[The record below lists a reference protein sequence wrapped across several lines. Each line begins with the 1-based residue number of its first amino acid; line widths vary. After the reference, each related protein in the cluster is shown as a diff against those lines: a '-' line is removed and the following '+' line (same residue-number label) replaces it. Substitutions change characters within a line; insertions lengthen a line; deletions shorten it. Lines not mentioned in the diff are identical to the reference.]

1 MAACSSEEP
10 SRRPQRLLCRL
21 NPPGCKRPHQGT
33 TRSRVKYFWLIYK
46 NVWRNRRRTLLTITS
61 IAVSLFL
68 VTTLLTLLNELENP
82 VETPASALR
91 LITRHK
97 VSLFN
102 SLPISYR
109 QKIAN
114 VEGVEAL
121 MGSMWFG
128 GVYKDPSNFFAQ
140 FAADTEQFFEVNA
153 DMILP
158 ADQKEAFLK
167 DRTGCLVGR
176 SLAKRFGWNIGD
188 KIHLKG
194 ALFQFDPELTVRAIY
209 DGGSDLG
216 TTLFFHWEY
225 FNEGL
230 NNAGFT
236 GTYTIRARSAE
247 EVPRIAERVD
257 ALFQNAPVPT
267 KTETERAFILGFM
280 SLLGNVQFLITSIC
294 SAVIFAIVLVAA
306 NTMAMSIRERVRE
319 IGVLK
324 TLGFHSDRLL
334 VLLVSES
341 LLLALC
347 GTWLGSLGAR
357 ALYSHLDMAT
367 LTSGFILRLN
377 VNPRILLICTGIGFG
392 VGLLAA
398 GVPAWRASRSP
409 AVEALRRVA

>member
-1 MAACSSEEP
+1 LALIPDEP
-10 SRRPQRLLCRL
+10 AM
-21 NPPGCKRPHQGT
+21 
-33 TRSRVKYFWLIYK
+33 KYFWLLYK

-61 IAVSLFL
+61 IAASLFL
-68 VTTLLTLLNELENP
+68 VTTLLTLLNELQNP

-102 SLPISYR
+102 SLPIAYL
-109 QKIAN
+109 QKIAK
-114 VEGVEAL
+114 VEGVEAVI
-121 MGSMWFG
+121 GSQWFG

-140 FAADTEQFFEVNA
+140 FAADTDQFFEVNA
-153 DMILP
+153 DLILP
-158 ADQKEAFLK
+158 EDQKQAFLK
-167 DRTGCLVGR
+167 DRTSCLVGE
-176 SLAKRFGWNIGD
+176 SLAKRFNWKIGD

-209 DGGSDLG
+209 SGGSDLG

-230 NNAGFT
+230 NNPGFT
-236 GTYTIRARSAE
+236 GTYGIRARSAE
-247 EVPRIAERVD
+247 DVPKIAERVD

-267 KTETERAFILGFM
+267 KTETERAFVLGFV
-280 SLLGNVQFLITSIC
+280 SLIGNVQFLITSIC
-294 SAVIFAIVLVAA
+294 SVVTFAIILVAA

-324 TLGFHSDRLL
+324 ALGFHNNRILGLL
-334 VLLVSES
+334 MGES
-341 LLLALC
+341 LLLSLA
-347 GTWLGSLGAR
+347 GTLLGALSAR
-357 ALYSHLDMAT
+357 MLYSSLDLAT
-367 LTSGFILRLN
+367 LTSGFLVRLY
-377 VNPRILLICTGIGFG
+377 VNPRILLICLCIGCA

-398 GVPAWRASRSP
+398 GVPAWRASRFP

>member
-1 MAACSSEEP
+1 M
-10 SRRPQRLLCRL
+10 
-21 NPPGCKRPHQGT
+21 
-33 TRSRVKYFWLIYK
+33 KYFWLLYK
-46 NVWRNRRRTLLTITS
+46 NGLRNRRRSLLTISS

-68 VTTLLTLLNELENP
+68 VTTLLTLLNELQNP

-102 SLPISYR
+102 SLPIAYR
-109 QKIAN
+109 QKIAK
-114 VEGVEAL
+114 VEGVEAVI
-121 MGSMWFG
+121 GSMWFG

-140 FAADTEQFFEVNA
+140 FAADTDQFFQVNA

-158 ADQKEAFLK
+158 DDQKQAFMK
-167 DRTGCLVGR
+167 DRTSCIVGD
-176 SLAKRFGWNIGD
+176 SLAKRFGWKIGD

-209 DGGSDLG
+209 SGGSDLG
-216 TTLFFHWEY
+216 STLFFHWEY

-230 NNAGFT
+230 NSEGFT
-236 GTYTIRARSAE
+236 GTYTIRARSAGD
-247 EVPRIAERVD
+247 VPKIAEHVD

-267 KTETERAFILGFM
+267 KTETERAFVLGFM
-280 SLLGNVQFLITSIC
+280 SMLGNVQFLITSIC
-294 SAVIFAIVLVAA
+294 SVVIFAIILVAA

-324 TLGFHSDRLL
+324 ALGFHNNRILGLL
-334 VLLVSES
+334 IGES
-341 LLLALC
+341 LLLSLV
-347 GTWLGSLGAR
+347 GTLLGVLSAR
-357 ALYSHLDMAT
+357 TLYSSLDLAT
-367 LTSGFILRLN
+367 ITSGFLLRLD
-377 VNPRILLICTGIGFG
+377 VNPKVLLICLSIGCG

-398 GVPAWRASRSP
+398 GVPAWRASRYP